1 MLGEPSDTVTIYQII
16 RLTNRRKILKIIYL
30 LSVMLVSLASTPS
43 LQAADL
49 KIGYVNTKTISQKLP
64 QSKAIIKNI
73 QSEFKERFEKLQKID
88 EEIKALQQKGQ
99 KEGPTMS
106 TSAITALKRD
116 IEQKISQLKLADT
129 NLKEDIQN
137 RQKEEFLKLNVRI
150 GQAIEAVAKRDSFD
164 LLLYKSSILFA
175 NKSKVLDVSEDVIK
189 IMTDPK
195 TN

>member
-1 MLGEPSDTVTIYQII
+1 MLGEPSDTVTINQII
-16 RLTNRRKILKIIYL
+16 CLTNRRKILKIIYL

-73 QSEFKERFEKLQKID
+73 QSEFKERFERLQKID

-150 GQAIEAVAKRDSFD
+150 GQAIEAIAKRDSFD

-195 TN
+195 AN